1 MAAHANDTPPRSG
14 RRWLWWIPA
23 GCLVLLLLVAAGA
36 AGLVWLIGAA
46 LGEAE
51 AYQEPL
57 RRAQAS
63 AEVRALLGE
72 PVEAGWLPQGRI
84 EFSNQDGGEA
94 RLSIPLHGPR
104 GEAVLEKSQ
113 LLRDFTTR
121 KHHAGKHRVEL
132 QVNGTR
138 LAGADFLLKI

>member
-1 MAAHANDTPPRSG
+1 MSAQANDAAPRSG

-23 GCLVLLLLVAAGA
+23 GCLALLLLVAAGA

-84 EFSNQDGGEA
+84 EVSNQHGGEA

-104 GEAVLEKSQ
+104 GEAVLEVRADLSEGAEDWVYERMEVVPAGGGDSID
-113 LLRDFTTR
+113 LRGNAR
-121 KHHAGKHRVEL
+121 
-132 QVNGTR
+132 
-138 LAGADFLLKI
+138 

>member
-1 MAAHANDTPPRSG
+1 MSAQANDAAPRSG

-23 GCLVLLLLVAAGA
+23 GCLALLLLVAAGA

-84 EFSNQDGGEA
+84 EVSNQHGGEA

-104 GEAVLEKSQ
+104 GEAVLEVRAD
-113 LLRDFTTR
+113 LPEGAEDWVYERMEVVPAGGGAPIDLRGNAR
-121 KHHAGKHRVEL
+121 
-132 QVNGTR
+132 
-138 LAGADFLLKI
+138 

>member
-1 MAAHANDTPPRSG
+1 MAAHLNDAPSRSG

-23 GCLVLLLLVAAGA
+23 GCLVLLLLLGAGA
-36 AGLVWLIGAA
+36 AGLAWLVDAA

-51 AYQEPL
+51 VYQEPL

-84 EFSNQDGGEA
+84 EIDHQGRGDA
-94 RLSIPLHGPR
+94 RLSIPLQGPR
-104 GEAVLEKSQ
+104 GEAVLEVRAD
-113 LLRDFTTR
+113 LP
-121 KHHAGKHRVEL
+121 E
-132 QVNGTR
+132 
-138 LAGADFLLKI
+138 GADDWVYARMEVVPAGGGAPIDLRFEAR